1 MLRKFLR
8 LGRDRPAK
16 TPTADM
22 LDHPAIRAMTPD
34 QMADLPF
41 PRSACS

>member
-8 LGRDRPAK
+8 LGRDRPTKALA
-16 TPTADM
+16 PDM

-41 PRSACS
+41 PRPACS

>member
-8 LGRDRPAK
+8 LGRNRPVKA
-16 TPTADM
+16 PPVDL

-41 PRSACS
+41 PRSARS

>member
-8 LGRDRPAK
+8 LGRNRPAD
-16 TPTADM
+16 TPPLDP

-41 PRSACS
+41 PRPACS

>member
-8 LGRDRPAK
+8 LGRNTPAK
-16 TPTADM
+16 TPTADV

-41 PRSACS
+41 PRPACS